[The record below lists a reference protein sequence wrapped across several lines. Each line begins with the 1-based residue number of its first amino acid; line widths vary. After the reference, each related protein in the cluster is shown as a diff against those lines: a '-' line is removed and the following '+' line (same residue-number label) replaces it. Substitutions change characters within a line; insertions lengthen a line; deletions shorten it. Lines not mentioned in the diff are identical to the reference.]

1 MPTQN
6 ATRYQPCLLD
16 RLADNQPG
24 HVEEG
29 GRARM
34 VTPQAYEAGL
44 LRDLEWLLN
53 CNAHVPD
60 VEGQHNPLFDFPH
73 AEQSVINFGVRQTVG
88 QSAFEIHELERRL
101 VHAIRTFE
109 PRINSSTLAV
119 KGRLEGNAVYF
130 EIDAEYWAE
139 PVPLRKLIKT
149 KVDLETGSAEVLTGG
164 DKLKGGPSGT

>member
-1 MPTQN
+1 MSAQSV
-6 ATRYQPCLLD
+6 TRFQPCLID

-24 HVEEG
+24 NTEES

-34 VTPQAYEAGL
+34 VASQAYEAAL

-53 CNAHVPD
+53 CNAHVPE
-60 VEGQHNPLFDFPH
+60 VNGRRNPIFDFPH
-73 AEQSVINFGVRQTVG
+73 AAQSVINFGVRQAVG
-88 QSAFEIHELERRL
+88 QSACEIHELERRL
-101 VHAIRTFE
+101 VDAIRTFE
-109 PRINSSTLAV
+109 PRINPNTLAV
-119 KGRLEGNAVYF
+119 KGQIEGNSVFF

-164 DKLKGGPSGT
+164 EKLKGGAA

>member
-1 MPTQN
+1 MSAQSV
-6 ATRYQPCLLD
+6 TRFQPCLID

-24 HVEEG
+24 NNEES

-34 VTPQAYEAGL
+34 VTPQAYEAAL
-44 LRDLEWLLN
+44 IRDLEWLLN
-53 CNAHVPD
+53 CNAQIPE
-60 VEGQHNPLFDFPH
+60 VEGKRNPLFDFPH
-73 AEQSVINFGVRQTVG
+73 AEKSVINFGVRQAVG

-101 VHAIRTFE
+101 TQAIRTFE
-109 PRINSSTLAV
+109 PRINPNTLAV
-119 KGRLEGNAVYF
+119 KGQVEGNAVFF

-164 DKLKGGPSGT
+164 EKFKGGLA

>member
-1 MPTQN
+1 MSAQSV
-6 ATRYQPCLLD
+6 TRFQPCLID

-24 HVEEG
+24 NKEES

-34 VTPQAYEAGL
+34 VTPQAYEAAL

-53 CNAHVPD
+53 CNSHVPV
-60 VEGQHNPLFDFPH
+60 VEGRRDPVFDYPH
-73 AEQSVINFGVRQTVG
+73 AEQSVINYGVRQAVG

-109 PRINSSTLAV
+109 PRINPNTLSV
-119 KGRLEGNAVYF
+119 KGQVEGNAVCF
-130 EIDAEYWAE
+130 EIDVEYWAE

-164 DKLKGGPSGT
+164 EKLKGGVAG